1 MTLQEALIS
10 FESHMREFPFSET
23 DNPNDLRLN
32 FNELIKISLTCFEQ
46 GWLVGVLYAGRELV

>member
-46 GWLVGVLYAGRELV
+46 GWYAGRELV